1 MMTYRFSCFV
11 FLAQSEGKVY
21 RTEQEGMDMS
31 WNIIN
36 FILLTFACYLK
47 KQARFITFFLKYI
60 TFDHYI

>member
-11 FLAQSEGKVY
+11 CLAQSEGKVY
-21 RTEQEGMDMS
+21 RTEKEGMDMG

-47 KQARFITFFLKYI
+47 KQTRFITFFL
-60 TFDHYI
+60 